1 MKTTRNILLP
11 LVLLLNSMLSFGQE
25 HEAEK
30 LAERLLEAD
39 STWGKELFQFPISF
53 AQEINFQGAEVAL
66 FPKGWSNEQS
76 AEFWSYAFVW
86 EVDADQQVT
95 KTVLEGSLQLYFDGL
110 LGIDT
115 WRKSD
120 ANIQNTKAL
129 LVEKEANKS
138 TSRFTGQLN
147 IFESRYTKKPMTLQV
162 TVEQHYCEQTKKAII
177 LFKFSPKDFDHNTW
191 LKLNEIELREGLC
204 K

>member
-1 MKTTRNILLP
+1 MKTTRNILLT

-25 HEAEK
+25 QEAEK
-30 LAERLLEAD
+30 PAERLLEAD

-66 FPKGWSNEQS
+66 FPKGWSNEES
-76 AEFWSYAFVW
+76 PEFWSYAFVW
-86 EVDADQQVT
+86 EIDVDKLVT
-95 KTVLEGSLQLYFDGL
+95 KSVLESSLQLYFDGL

-115 WRKSD
+115 WKKNN
-120 ANIQNTKAL
+120 AGIQNTKAL
-129 LVEKEANKS
+129 LVEKEASKS
-138 TSRFTGQLN
+138 TSRFTGQLD
-147 IFESRYTKKPMTLQV
+147 IFESRYTQKPMTLQV
-162 TVEQHYCEQTKKAII
+162 TIVQRYCEQTKEAVI

-191 LKLNEIELREGLC
+191 VKLDEIELREGLC